1 MHERNNAFGQMSTRC
16 VKARFRVL
24 DHHMTLTE
32 RFCHRASSLRHL
44 KGKPMNWDQIETEW
58 QAMTRR
64 VRSDW
69 PDMMQSGPD
78 EDPPTQPPG
87 DLPEPPLPENELVSA
102 R

>member
-1 MHERNNAFGQMSTRC
+1 
-16 VKARFRVL
+16 
-24 DHHMTLTE
+24 
-32 RFCHRASSLRHL
+32 
-44 KGKPMNWDQIETEW
+44 MNWDQIETEW